1 MTRITID
8 ADLER
13 KLLGFSR
20 ELELCD
26 QEGRIVARVKPVI
39 DAFAFDP
46 QMPLLSTEELDR
58 ISKSPQKRY
67 STQEMLEYLE
77 KL

>member
-8 ADLER
+8 AELER

-26 QEGRIVARVKPVI
+26 QDGRVVARVKPVI
-39 DAFAFDP
+39 EGYDFDP
-46 QMPLLSTEELDR
+46 QMPLLSKEELDR
-58 ISKSPQKRY
+58 LSKSSHKRY
-67 STQEMLEYLE
+67 STEEMLDYLE
-77 KL
+77 TL